1 MAAAIAV
8 AAAALN
14 ACNPRELTVKDNS
27 ELKGVTLVISNEDGK
42 WEFGEDRFFTIA
54 VTPST
59 AICDRFELKVSNPEI
74 VIVNKCEMPN
84 QFRLTANGEGKLI
97 VTALAAG
104 HGANG
109 TVEFTTTE
117 EFKLE
122 DNRVKPVKPVVTAR
136 IAPSTDLDAKKIV
149 ADDAPFVT
157 DSGLDLL
164 FSVSSDEDKA
174 TYLLKSGSPKIL
186 SVERTG
192 QESWLLRTLAPGQS
206 WLYLTATDKYGN
218 VFDFAYLLYA
228 FGHLTFEAE
237 YNPVWGFCGFNVSE
251 HSYGELTAQ
260 VYMTGEL
267 FGWPW
272 NDPDNVA
279 SCKLP
284 IFNDI
289 VDITSEFEHEDTMET
304 REAQDYLYGMYA
316 GEGGNRAPYTPHR
329 AKMNYIVTLSNPHIL
344 LELLDDNSREE
355 TKYWNFFIDAALQ
368 QEGIA
373 PVEFDYEINL

>member
-1 MAAAIAV
+1 MRKILMAAAIAV

-74 VIVNKCEMPN
+74 VIVNKGEMPN

-109 TVEFTTTE
+109 PVEFTTTE

-136 IAPSTDLDAKKIV
+136 IAPSTDLDAKKII

-164 FSVSSDEDKA
+164 FSVSSDEEKV
-174 TYLLKSGSPKIL
+174 TFLLKSGSPKVL

-192 QESWLLRTLAPGQS
+192 QESWLLKTLAPGQN

-218 VFDFAYLLYA
+218 VFDFAYLVYA
-228 FGHLTFEAE
+228 FGHLTFEAD
-237 YNPVWGFCGFNVSE
+237 YNPVWGHCGFNVSE

-272 NDPDNVA
+272 NDVNNVA

-284 IFNDI
+284 IFNDV
-289 VDITSEFEHEDTMET
+289 VDITSEFEYEDLMET
-304 REAQDYLYGMYA
+304 DEAQNYLYGMYA
-316 GEGGNRAPYTPHR
+316 GEGSNRAPFTPHR
-329 AKMNYIVTLSNPHIL
+329 VKMNYIVTLSNPYIL
-344 LELLDDNSREE
+344 LELLDDSSREE
-355 TKYWNFFIDAALQ
+355 SKYWNFTIEAALQ
-368 QEGIA
+368 QEGVA
-373 PVEFDYEINL
+373 EL